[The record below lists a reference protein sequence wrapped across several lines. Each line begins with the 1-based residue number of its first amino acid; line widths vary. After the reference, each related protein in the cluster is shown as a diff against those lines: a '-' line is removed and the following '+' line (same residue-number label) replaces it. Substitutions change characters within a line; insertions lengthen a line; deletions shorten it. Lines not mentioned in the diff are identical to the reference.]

1 MRGISRDFCQ
11 KVKLARRDRGISQS
25 LLASEVGCKQSA
37 ISMFEQGDPTK
48 LSDDVVEKLA
58 EKFGIAIEKVDE
70 KTSIPPNISIEQH
83 IPGSG
88 FCPNRSCPSNSVY
101 EVDGQRFYLP
111 DRKKADPVGGKF
123 CAFCGEILEKR
134 CTNCGSLI
142 HEGAICSICGEP
154 YVV

>member
-1 MRGISRDFCQ
+1 MRGISREFCQ
-11 KVKLARRDRGISQS
+11 KVKLARKDRGISQS
-25 LLASEVGCKQSA
+25 SLAAEVGCKQSA

-58 EKFGIAIEKVDE
+58 EKFGIVIEKVDE
-70 KTSIPPNISIEQH
+70 KPSAPFAIAIEQY

-88 FCPNRSCPSNSVY
+88 FCPNRNCPSNTLY

-134 CTNCGSLI
+134 CTNCGSVL
-142 HEGAICSICGEP
+142 HDGAICSICGNP